1 MNEILPFLITRIID
15 DTTTNHNEVNINQK
29 SSSENI
35 EFNDVFDNSIY
46 EMSKNKKKEED
57 EEFFKNFKIIAYG
70 IGFTIFIITMIIS
83 HFIPK
88 SNLYQNTESVANLV
102 IYKLHIAQLTTF
114 GFLIAFIVI
123 YASISI
129 IKKIKKTNKKS

>member
-1 MNEILPFLITRIID
+1 MNPILPFLITKIIN
-15 DTTTNHNEVNINQK
+15 DTTTSNNEVNINQK

-46 EMSKNKKKEED
+46 EMNENKKKED
-57 EEFFKNFKIIAYG
+57 DKEFFKNFKIIAYG

-102 IYKLHIAQLTTF
+102 IYKLHIAQFVTF
-114 GFLIAFIVI
+114 GFLIIFIMI
-123 YASISI
+123 FALISI
-129 IKKIKKTNKKS
+129 IKKIRNK

>member
-15 DTTTNHNEVNINQK
+15 DTTTNHSNIDINQK
-29 SSSENI
+29 PNTENI
-35 EFNDVFDNSIY
+35 EFNDVLDNSIY
-46 EMSKNKKKEED
+46 EINENKKKKED
-57 EEFFKNFKIIAYG
+57 EEFLKNFKIIAYG
-70 IGFTIFIITMIIS
+70 IGLTIFIITMIIT

-88 SNLYQNTESVANLV
+88 SNSYQNTESIANLV
-102 IYKLHIAQLTTF
+102 IYKLHIAQFVTF

-129 IKKIKKTNKKS
+129 IKKIKNK

>member
-1 MNEILPFLITRIID
+1 MNPILPFLITKIIN
-15 DTTTNHNEVNINQK
+15 DTTTSNNEVNINQK

-46 EMSKNKKKEED
+46 EMNENKKKED
-57 EEFFKNFKIIAYG
+57 DKEFFKKFKIIAYG

-102 IYKLHIAQLTTF
+102 IYKLHIAQFVTF
-114 GFLIAFIVI
+114 GFLIIFIMI
-123 YASISI
+123 FALISI
-129 IKKIKKTNKKS
+129 IKKIRNK

>member
-1 MNEILPFLITRIID
+1 MNPILPFLITKIIN
-15 DTTTNHNEVNINQK
+15 DTTTSNNEVNINQK

-46 EMSKNKKKEED
+46 EMNENKKKED
-57 EEFFKNFKIIAYG
+57 DKEFFKNFKIIAYG

-102 IYKLHIAQLTTF
+102 IYKLHIAQFVTF
-114 GFLIAFIVI
+114 GFLIIFII
-123 YASISI
+123 IFALISI
-129 IKKIKKTNKKS
+129 IKKIRNK